1 MKYNGIENELLKS
14 VGLNTVKLK
23 YMMIEEFKDELKNSK
38 LTLNGIEILEMIREH
53 EMDQANE
60 ILKEI
65 EELEIKS
72 VIY

>member
-1 MKYNGIENELLKS
+1 
-14 VGLNTVKLK
+14 
-23 YMMIEEFKDELKNSK
+23 MMIKEFKEELKNSK

-53 EMDQANE
+53 EIDQANE

-72 VIY
+72 VIYQKSQMEI

>member
-1 MKYNGIENELLKS
+1 M
-14 VGLNTVKLK
+14 NTVKLK
-23 YMMIEEFKDELKNSK
+23 YMMIKEFKEELKNSK

-53 EMDQANE
+53 EIDQANE

>member
-1 MKYNGIENELLKS
+1 MLRS

-23 YMMIEEFKDELKNSK
+23 YMMIKEFKEELKNSK

-53 EMDQANE
+53 EIDQANE